1 MDEFIEQLREKAVF
15 FKLNSKPRFGGAVS
29 VDDVVKVLK
38 SLTDSYQSFIEAE
51 YDRINVEQ
59 DRKKLKRI
67 KDELFSENSLVIVDL
82 KFESY
87 GMSVTPNVITQRQ
100 NIPLIKNQG
109 EWKKSAFESYKS
121 IVLESDYNDDEYLY
135 EVSRK
140 YTPVQRQKIF
150 RPIIDGIV
158 NNERATTSFGIGA
171 NSKLRTLSKPKQQSY
186 DLLVPKPG
194 QVEFT
199 IEDVRT
205 SLAMVE
211 IKGNKARP
219 KVLELFEE
227 VKNPI
232 YTFSKFTFEEN
243 TYELKFPIYC
253 KMIHDNEGYSF
264 ENSEL
269 GIYVSGETIGEVQ
282 NAFFEEF
289 DYIYRRYNELPD
301 EQLTEDVLSI
311 KSFLNIIVV

>member
-1 MDEFIEQLREKAVF
+1 MNEFIEQLRERAIF
-15 FKLNSKPRFGGAVS
+15 FKLNSNPKFGGAVS

-38 SLTDSYQSFIEAE
+38 SLTDSYLSFIEAE
-51 YDRINVEQ
+51 YDKINVEQ

-67 KDELFSENSLVIVDL
+67 KDGLFSENSLVIVDL

-87 GMSVTPNVITQRQ
+87 GMSVTPNFVTQSQ
-100 NIPLIKNQG
+100 NIPLIKKPQ
-109 EWKKSAFESYKS
+109 EWKKSAFESYKT
-121 IVLESDYNDDEYLY
+121 IVLESDYNDEEYLS

-140 YTPVQRQKIF
+140 YTPVQRQRIF
-150 RPIIDGIV
+150 KPIIDGIV
-158 NNERATTSFGIGA
+158 NNERAITSFGIDA
-171 NSKLRTLSKPKQQSY
+171 NSKLRTLNKPKQQNY

-194 QVEFT
+194 QVEPVV
-199 IEDVRT
+199 EDVKT

-232 YTFSKFTFEEN
+232 YSFSKIAYEEN
-243 TYELKFPIYC
+243 SYELKFPIYC
-253 KMIHDNEGYSF
+253 EMIHNEEGYSF

-269 GIYVSGETIGEVQ
+269 GIYVSGESIEEVQ
-282 NAFFEEF
+282 STFFEEF
-289 DYIYRRYNELPD
+289 DYIYQRYNELTD
-301 EQLTEDVLSI
+301 DQLTVDVLSI
-311 KSFLNIIVV
+311 KSFLNFIVV